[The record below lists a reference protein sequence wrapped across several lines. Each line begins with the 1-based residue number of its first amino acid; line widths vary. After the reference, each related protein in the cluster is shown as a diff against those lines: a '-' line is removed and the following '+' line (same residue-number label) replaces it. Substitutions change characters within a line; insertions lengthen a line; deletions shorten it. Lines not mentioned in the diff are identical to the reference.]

1 MTIGKRAGAWLAFL
15 VCLLVLS
22 FSATPYSRTANFVW
36 ISLRLML
43 VAVLSVLALREWW
56 RNRIDP
62 HPDARRAH
70 DDADAGDRMLQ
81 RFRRWYYGAGSN

>member
-1 MTIGKRAGAWLAFL
+1 MAIGKRTGAWLAFL

-36 ISLRLML
+36 ISLRLTL

-62 HPDARRAH
+62 HVRRA
-70 DDADAGDRMLQ
+70 DGDSDAGDSMLQ
-81 RFRRWYYGAGSN
+81 RFRRWYHGG